1 MSNSLGSAL
10 GSAIGQAASNVGGGS
25 SGFSASS
32 AMPYIGAGLDVIS
45 GLAMPKIDY
54 SEVETMDDAQ
64 AIAQQAKERAS
75 KIGKGLGSAAGAAIG
90 TFLLPGIGTAL
101 GGALGGAI
109 GDAAGGGLGGNRQAQ
124 KAEAIAKSRE
134 AKMNE
139 IVQARKDRAMQ
150 YDLARGN
157 TIFQSF

>member
-1 MSNSLGSAL
+1 MLYIHIIFVVMSNVPDS
-10 GSAIGQAASNVGGGS
+10 IPK
-25 SGFSASS
+25 FDASS

-101 GGALGGAI
+101 GGALGSAI
-109 GDAAGGGLGGNRQAQ
+109 GDAAGKGLGGNRQAQ